1 MDFLA
6 MDPAIRALLF
16 GLFFLFALSVTLWVF
31 YEYDGASLPR
41 EVLYYVIAAAVATV
55 AALPALWSSAF
66 TLDIDGAGNVNRF
79 GALAFVGAMVAVA
92 VALLYLV
99 RVRHRALGMEL
110 RMPARAPAPP
120 PVPRAPAP
128 PPPPADSEA
137 TLLGNLAAPAVQ
149 TPSPPPAAPPPA
161 SEGDATQIVQRPTTD
176 SPFIAIRSGP
186 GAGQF
191 VQLQPDSTIGRIDEN
206 LVTLAD
212 SSVSRRHAVIRL
224 LDGKWTLFDLGST
237 NGSWLLAPGGK
248 QQIEGTHTLV
258 EGDHIEIGIFE
269 LEFTRSP
276 RS

>member
-1 MDFLA
+1 
-6 MDPAIRALLF
+6 MDPSFRALLF
-16 GLFFLFALSVTLWVF
+16 GLFFLFSLSVTLWVF
-31 YEYDGASLPR
+31 YEYDGASLAR
-41 EVLYYVIAAAVATV
+41 EVLYYVIAAAVATI
-55 AALPALWSSAF
+55 ATLPALWTSAF
-66 TLDIDGAGNVNRF
+66 TLDIDGEGVVNRL
-79 GALAFVGAMVAVA
+79 GLLAFIAALFALSVV
-92 VALLYLV
+92 LLYLV
-99 RVRHRALGMEL
+99 RVRHRALGLDL

-128 PPPPADSEA
+128 PPAAPPPDSEA
-137 TLLGNLAAPAVQ
+137 TLLGDLGAPAAPA
-149 TPSPPPAAPPPA
+149 PAPPPPAAPPPP
-161 SEGDATQIVQRPTTD
+161 EGDATQIVQRPTTD

-191 VQLQPDSTIGRIDEN
+191 VQLQPDSTIGRIEEN

-248 QQIEGTHTLV
+248 QQIEGTHTLA
-258 EGDHIEIGIFE
+258 EGDHIEIGVFE